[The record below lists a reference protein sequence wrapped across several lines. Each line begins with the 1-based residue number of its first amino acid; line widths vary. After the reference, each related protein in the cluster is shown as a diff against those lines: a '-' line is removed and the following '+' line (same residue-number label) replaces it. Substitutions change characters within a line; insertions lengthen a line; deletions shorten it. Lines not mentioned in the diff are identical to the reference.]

1 MVTTDVIQGAFKAI
15 VESHVTHPHFYS
27 VWSSVKDEKAE
38 TFFPACF
45 WKGTDTT
52 IEMINSYS
60 LRDGFVID
68 CLFIDQTAVDR
79 SSEAR
84 DQAYARMNAIARQC
98 WGRFFDLY
106 ILNTGTYQGVEMD
119 FDPQAMSAVRF
130 LRVGDIGTMQMTGCL
145 LQVTIV
151 SGAPTRC
158 EDIYF
163 DAS

>member
-1 MVTTDVIQGAFKAI
+1 M
-15 VESHVTHPHFYS
+15 HPHFYS
-27 VWSSVKDEKAE
+27 VWSAIKDEKAQ
-38 TFFPACF
+38 TLFPACF

-52 IEMINSYS
+52 MTTIDSLA
-60 LRDGFVID
+60 LRDGFIID

-79 SSEAR
+79 SSDER

-98 WGRFFDLY
+98 WAKFHQLY
-106 ILNTGTYQGVEMD
+106 IANSTTFQGVELD
-119 FDPQAMSAVRF
+119 FTPDQTSQARF
-130 LRVGDIGTMQMTGCL
+130 LRVFDSGTMQMTGCL
-145 LQVTIV
+145 LNVTIL